1 MQTTPKAQIIFKSLV
16 LVSSLLIT
24 IYWIVNTFSDEE
36 YSEAAYEFEQ
46 IYGSSL
52 DDFYYI
58 GEEFQGRWLT
68 EVEDKN
74 EPCVINKHC
83 VHIKIASVAHCEKGS
98 VLEFSVL
105 DSNSKVLGTHES
117 EVFMVKKGEIIQL
130 ELGSTLLTEKGFIEP
145 LDAYCKDLLP
155 EV

>member
-1 MQTTPKAQIIFKSLV
+1 MIAG
-16 LVSSLLIT
+16 IT
-24 IYWIVNTFSDEE
+24 VACVWVFNSTLGDDYPYE
-36 YSEAAYEFEQ
+36 SEVQFEAD
-46 IYGSSL
+46 YGSRV

-58 GEEFQGRWLT
+58 SDQIQARWLT
-68 EVEDKN
+68 EVEDKD

-130 ELGSTLLTEKGFIEP
+130 ELGSTLLTEKGFVEP